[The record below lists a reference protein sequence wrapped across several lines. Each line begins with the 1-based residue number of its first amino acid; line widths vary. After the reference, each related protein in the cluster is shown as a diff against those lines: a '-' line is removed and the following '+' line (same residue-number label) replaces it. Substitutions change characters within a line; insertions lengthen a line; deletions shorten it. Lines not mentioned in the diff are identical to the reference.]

1 MQTTPIIRNGRD
13 AAMFE
18 FLFDNLQDPV
28 VTRVGDIGPDQRVV
42 NPTKLLEA
50 EFPNDPD
57 PEEFVFHLMGV
68 GLLIRH
74 KRNSKS
80 PIQSTEE
87 AGHTYHA
94 PQVLWYR
101 AIDFLFQKQGE
112 EHVVSTESA
121 PITPEPESVP
131 APTPSETRV
140 VQATVL
146 LSREET
152 ELVIARESH
161 AHHQARLAAEREQSA
176 LRLAEIEAEIASSGA
191 VIAEIDQLLSETVSL
206 RVRAAKFLPST
217 STALGAT
224 G

>member
-1 MQTTPIIRNGRD
+1 MQTKPIIRNGRD

-57 PEEFVFHLMGV
+57 PEEFVFHLVGV
-68 GLLIRH
+68 GLLVRH

-87 AGHTYHA
+87 AGYTYHA

-101 AIDFLFQKQGE
+101 AIDLLSQKLNE
-112 EHVVSTESA
+112 ECAASA
-121 PITPEPESVP
+121 EFVPITPEPESVP
-131 APTPSETRV
+131 SPTPSETRL

-146 LSREET
+146 LNREET
-152 ELVIARESH
+152 ELITARESH
-161 AHHQARLAAEREQSA
+161 AHHQARLTTEREQSV
-176 LRLAEIEAEIASSGA
+176 LRLAEIEAEIASSSA
-191 VIAEIDQLLSETVSL
+191 ALAEIDQLLSEAVSF
-206 RVRAAKFLPST
+206 RVRAAKFLPSP
-217 STALGAT
+217 STALAAT
-224 G
+224 K